1 MGYKNYQVKLT
12 FLSSETG
19 SVEYT
24 FPNVFSLADPKEG
37 MKATIIEGNRGDGSI
52 VIPGGKKSQE
62 IIIRG
67 KLFDADGYK
76 DLTTLMNTM
85 KSSVTTELGT
95 LTMKHYDSGWV
106 NDWSYSV
113 RRINEIEFDE
123 SMRIGIQPYSIKFL
137 VVAY

>member
-1 MGYKNYQVKLT
+1 MAFQNYTVRLT

-19 SVEYT
+19 SVEYI
-24 FPNVFSLADPKEG
+24 FPNVFSVSDPSAG
-37 MKATIIEGNRGDGSI
+37 MKATVIEGNRGDGSI

-76 DLTTLMNTM
+76 DLTALMTDM
-85 KSSVTTELGT
+85 RDKVTTELGT
-95 LTMKHYDSGWV
+95 LTMKHYDGGWI
-106 NDWSYSV
+106 NNWSYSV
-113 RRINEIEFDE
+113 RRISEIEFDE
-123 SMRIGIQPYSIKFL
+123 SMRLGIQPYSVRFL

>member
-1 MGYKNYQVKLT
+1 MAYKNYVVRIT

-19 SVEYT
+19 AVEYI
-24 FPNVFSLADPKEG
+24 FPNVFSVADPSAG
-37 MKATIIEGNRGDGSI
+37 MKATVIEGNRGDGSVI
-52 VIPGGKKSQE
+52 IPGGKKSQE

-76 DLTTLMNTM
+76 ALTTLINDMRDKLT
-85 KSSVTTELGT
+85 SDLAT
-95 LTMKHYDSGWV
+95 LTMKHYDSGWQT
-106 NDWSYSV
+106 DWTYSV

-123 SMRIGIQPYSIKFL
+123 SMRVGIQSYSVRFL

>member
-1 MGYKNYQVKLT
+1 MAYKDYSVRLT
-12 FLSSETG
+12 FLSEETG

-24 FPNVFSLADPKEG
+24 FPNVFSISDPSAG
-37 MKATIIEGNRGDGSI
+37 MKATVIEGNRGDGSI

-76 DLTTLMNTM
+76 ALTALMTDMRTKVNNDLA
-85 KSSVTTELGT
+85 T
-95 LTMKHYDSGWV
+95 LTMEHYDGGWQP
-106 NDWSYSV
+106 DWAYSV
-113 RRINEIEFDE
+113 RRISEIEFDE
-123 SMRIGIQPYSIKFL
+123 SMRTGVQPFSVRFL

>member
-1 MGYKNYQVKLT
+1 MGYQDYTVRLT

-24 FPNVFSLADPKEG
+24 FPNVFSISDPKEG
-37 MKATIIEGNRGDGSI
+37 MKATVIEGNRGDGSI

-76 DLTTLMNTM
+76 DLTTLMNDMRTEI
-85 KSSVTTELGT
+85 TTDLAT

-106 NDWSYSV
+106 TDWTYTV

-123 SMRIGIQPYSIKFL
+123 SMRIGIQPYSARFL